1 MKLKVATCQFPVEA
15 DSKKNLAYVL
25 RQMKAA
31 KNRGAHVAHFSEVC
45 LSGYAGVDMESMQGF
60 DWDLL
65 QHAHRQVAERARELK
80 MWVVVGSAHRLSGRH
95 KPHNSLYII
104 DDGGRLVERYDKM
117 FCVGDRS
124 GKTNDLAHY
133 SPGSHFSVFEIKGVR
148 CGAQICHDFRY
159 EELYREYKK
168 RKVQVMF
175 HSYHNGHQSPAQ
187 FRQACKVSVGQDR
200 RWNLAANVHG
210 IIVPPT
216 MQAYAAN
223 NHMWIS
229 SNNTSA
235 RESSWPS
242 FVVRPDGVITDH
254 LQRNRAGILI
264 TAIDPKKRYYDAAEA
279 WRDRAMRGIFH
290 SGRMV
295 HDARSRN
302 RTSL

>member
-31 KNRGAHVAHFSEVC
+31 KNRGAHVAHFSELC

-124 GKTNDLAHY
+124 GKTSDLAHY

-159 EELYREYKK
+159 DELYREYKK
-168 RKVQVMF
+168 RGVEFMF
-175 HSYHNGHQSPAQ
+175 HSYHNARMSA
-187 FRQACKVSVGQDR
+187 AKLR
-200 RWNLAANVHG
+200 RYNIWG

-223 NHMWIS
+223 NYMWIS
-229 SNNTSA
+229 SNNSSTPASA
-235 RESSWPS
+235 WPS
-242 FVVRPDGVITDH
+242 FFVRPDGIITGK
-254 LQRNRAGILI
+254 LTNNRAGMLMS
-264 TAIDPKKRYYDAAEA
+264 TVDTRAKFYDASES
-279 WRDRAMRGIFH
+279 WRDRAIRGIYH
-290 SGRMV
+290 SGKLV
-295 HDARSRN
+295 QDPRSTKRKAF
-302 RTSL
+302 

>member
-1 MKLKVATCQFPVEA
+1 MKLTIATCQFPV
-15 DSKKNLAYVL
+15 DRDISRNTNYIL
-25 RQMKAA
+25 RQM
-31 KNRGAHVAHFSEVC
+31 RQSHREGAHVVHFSELA
-45 LSGYAGVDMESMQGF
+45 LSGYAGVEFRSMKEM
-60 DWDLL
+60 DWD
-65 QHAHRQVAERARELK
+65 
-80 MWVVVGSAHRLSGRH
+80 RLSAATGRILGEARRRKLWVILGSTH
-95 KPHNSLYII
+95 PLTGRNKPRNSLYII
-104 DDGGRLVERYDKM
+104 DPQGRVVDRYDKI
-117 FCVGDRS
+117 FCTGSRKGGD
-124 GKTNDLAHY
+124 GDLLHY
-133 SPGSHFSVFEIKGVR
+133 SPGDHFAVFTIRGIR
-148 CGAQICHDFRY
+148 CGALICHDFRY